1 MLNHTQRIQG
11 RVGGRISRRQ
21 RMIDAMKVIQM
32 PTLILGVQ
40 SDILFPVW
48 QQKEIA
54 DKAAVKSKQA
64 FEEKLAGQIIL

>member
-1 MLNHTQRIQG
+1 VPL
-11 RVGGRISRRQ
+11 SE
-21 RMIDAMKVIQM
+21 K
-32 PTLILGVQ
+32 
-40 SDILFPVW
+40 